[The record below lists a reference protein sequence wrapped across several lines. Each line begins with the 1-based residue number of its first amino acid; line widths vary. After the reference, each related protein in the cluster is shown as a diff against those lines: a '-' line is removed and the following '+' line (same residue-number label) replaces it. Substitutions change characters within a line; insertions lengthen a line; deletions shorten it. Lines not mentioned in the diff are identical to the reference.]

1 MPSGLTRS
9 EGPIAVVRQSRASEI
24 LTTLPGISMSDLD
37 VSPAPTAGTITADL
51 RAVSLEDKYL
61 AQSGRIYLS
70 GIQALVRLPLIQRI
84 RDLASGLNTGGFVS
98 GYRGSPLGGL
108 DEAFWS
114 AQKHLSAHHIRFIPG
129 INEDMAATSV
139 WGTQQLHLLGDSDYD
154 GVFALWYA
162 KGPGVDR
169 SIDVLK
175 HMNHAGTAKF
185 GGVLLVAGDDHGAYS
200 STLPHQSDHVFSAS
214 MIPVLYPCNVQEY
227 IELGLHGWAMSRFS
241 GCAVGFK
248 ALADTVESSASIE
261 ANPFATTIMQPE
273 EFALPEGGLNA
284 RLSTDT
290 LGVQARKQEALMQ
303 DYKIYAAMAYARA
316 NRLNRVTI
324 DSAKARLGIVASGK
338 SYLDVLDAL
347 EELGITEQLAAD
359 IGIRLFKVAM
369 PWPLEP
375 EGIRE
380 FARGLD
386 EILVVEEKRQMVEY
400 QLKEQLYNWRD
411 DVRPRV
417 IGKFDERG
425 EWNVHNDK
433 GRGDWL
439 LPSRAD
445 FSVAQVARVIAARIK
460 RLSIETSTDDLIK
473 ARLAFLEAKD
483 AVLKRAIDT
492 PARPAYYCSGCPHN
506 SSTRVP
512 EGSFALAGIGCH
524 VMATAIY
531 PEFNKLTT
539 QMGGEGAPWIGAAAF
554 SKVPHVFAN
563 LGDGTYFHSG
573 YLAIRAAVAA
583 NRTLPVNMTYKILY
597 NDAVAM
603 TGGQP
608 VDGPISVFAIA
619 KQMVAEGVGR
629 IALVTET
636 MGRYIDRSQLPD
648 SVTVHPREMM
658 NEVQRELREVKGVS
672 VIIYDQTCAAEK
684 RRRRKKKEMVDPDE
698 RLFINELVCEG
709 CGDCGVQSNC
719 TSLLP
724 KETDLGRKR
733 VVDQSSCNKDYSC
746 VKGFCPSF
754 VTVKGGKVRKPKG
767 ISGFGQPR
775 TADFDALPL
784 PGVCD
789 LSHPFNILI
798 TGIGGTGVI
807 TIGALLGMAGH
818 LEGKGVS
825 VLDMTGMS
833 QKNGAVTSHVR
844 FARTPL
850 ELRAQ
855 RIATGE
861 ADLILGCDLL
871 TAGAADAIA
880 KTSLGRTLAVINTH
894 EQPPGQFARNPDWE
908 FPTTQVRTLIAEAVG
923 ERAEFI
929 DATRIATALMGDS
942 IAANLFMLGFAFQR
956 GAIPV
961 SLQALMRAIELNGV
975 AVAANQQALQWGR
988 MAAVNLA
995 AVDRLTVKEQKIV
1008 IQLPES
1014 LAMTMKKRAEFLRA
1028 YQNADYA
1035 ARYTTFVEQVRD
1047 AERQAGRLTDSISKA
1062 VARNLFK
1069 LMTYK
1074 DEYEVA
1080 RLYTDGSFKQLL
1092 EAQFEGDYSVSFNLA
1107 PPLFSKKDNDGH
1119 LIKRRYG
1126 GWVMVAFRVL
1136 ARLKSLR
1143 GTPFDIFGYTEER
1156 RMERA
1161 LIEEYCE
1168 WITQALPTIFLG
1180 NEGSKLTL
1188 ELARLPE
1195 AVRGFGHVK
1204 HASVNSARARQLGLA
1219 AKLAKVGALH
1229 GVTTSVRG
1237 RQATNQ
1243 AT

>member
-1 MPSGLTRS
+1 MPKPILSPVPPTLGVALQIPALY
-9 EGPIAVVRQSRASEI
+9 GPPTLLRQVA
-24 LTTLPGISMSDLD
+24 LD
-37 VSPAPTAGTITADL
+37 
-51 RAVSLEDKYL
+51 DKYL
-61 AQSGRIYLS
+61 VHSGRIYLS
-70 GIQALVRLPLIQRI
+70 GIQALVRLPLVQRL
-84 RDLASGLNTGGFVS
+84 RDQAAGLNTGGFVS

-108 DEAFWS
+108 DEAYW
-114 AQKHLSAHHIRFIPG
+114 AAEKHLDAHHIRFVPG

-139 WGTQQLHLLGDSDYD
+139 WGTQQLHLLGESDYD

-261 ANPFATTIMQPE
+261 ANPFALQIVQPD
-273 EFALPEGGLNA
+273 EFVLPEGGLNC

-324 DSAKARLGIVASGK
+324 DSDKARLGIVASGK

-347 EELGITEQLAAD
+347 QELGITEEIAAS
-359 IGIRLFKVAM
+359 IGIRLFKISM

-400 QLKEQLYNWRD
+400 QLKEQLYNWRE

-425 EWNVHNDK
+425 EWDVHNPK

-439 LPSRAD
+439 LPSSAD

-460 RLSIETSTDDLIK
+460 RLNIETSTEDVIK
-473 ARLAFLEAKD
+473 ERLAFLEAKD
-483 AVLKRAIDT
+483 AVLQRAVDT
-492 PARPAYYCSGCPHN
+492 PIRPAYYCSGCPHN
-506 SSTRVP
+506 TSTRVP

-573 YLAIRAAVAA
+573 FMAIRAAIAA
-583 NRTLPVNMTYKILY
+583 NKTLPVNITYKILY

-608 VDGPISVFAIA
+608 VDGPISVAGIA
-619 KQMVAEGVGR
+619 QQMAAESVSR
-629 IALVTET
+629 IAVVTEDL
-636 MGRYIDRSQLPD
+636 GRYADRSALPAN
-648 SVTVHPREMM
+648 VTLHAREAMDDIQREM
-658 NEVQRELREVKGVS
+658 RELPGVS
-672 VIIYDQTCAAEK
+672 VLIYDQTCAAEK
-684 RRRRKKKEMVDPDE
+684 RRRRKKKEMIDSSE

-719 TSLLP
+719 TSLVP
-724 KETDLGRKR
+724 KETPLGRKR
-733 VVDQSSCNKDYSC
+733 AIDQFSCNKDYSC

-754 VTVKGGKVRKPKG
+754 VTVKGGQLRKAKPV
-767 ISGFGQPR
+767 SP
-775 TADFDALPL
+775 ADRAALVDFSALPL
-784 PGVCD
+784 PAPQD
-789 LSHPFNILI
+789 LLQPFNILI

-833 QKNGAVTSHVR
+833 QKNGSVTSHVR
-844 FARTPL
+844 FATSPL
-850 ELRAQ
+850 QLRAQ

-861 ADLILGCDLL
+861 ADLILACDLL
-871 TAGAADAIA
+871 TAGASDAIS
-880 KTSLGRTLAVINTH
+880 KTSPERTLAVVNTH
-894 EQPPGQFARNPDWE
+894 EQPTGAFAKNADWTY
-908 FPTTQVRTLIAEAVG
+908 PALQVRTLISDAVAG
-923 ERAEFI
+923 RAEFL
-929 DATRIATALMGDS
+929 DATRLATSLMGDS
-942 IAANLFMLGFAFQR
+942 IAANLFMLGYAFQR

-988 MAAVNLA
+988 QAAVNMTS
-995 AVDRLTVKEQKIV
+995 VERLVMGEQRVTV
-1008 IQLPES
+1008 QLPET
-1014 LAMTMKKRAEFLRA
+1014 LDAMVKNRVKFLTA

-1035 ARYTTFVEQVRD
+1035 AVYENFVNDVQE
-1047 AERQAGRLTDSISKA
+1047 AERRAGHSGSVSKG
-1062 VARNLFK
+1062 VARYLFK
-1069 LMTYK
+1069 LMAYK

-1080 RLYTDGSFKQLL
+1080 RLYADRQFSDQL
-1092 EAQFEGDYSVSFNLA
+1092 ETQFEGDFKLSYHLA
-1107 PPLFSKKDNDGH
+1107 LPLFSRKNWQGH
-1119 LIKRRYG
+1119 LVKRRYG
-1126 GWVMVAFRVL
+1126 GWVGVAFRGL
-1136 ARLKSLR
+1136 AQLKGLR
-1143 GTPFDIFGYTEER
+1143 GTALDVFGYTAER

-1161 LIEEYCE
+1161 LIPEYCAVM
-1168 WITQALPTIFLG
+1168 TRALPGLG
-1180 NEGSKLTL
+1180 CGPKAAALVL

-1195 AVRGFGHVK
+1195 SIRGFGHVK
-1204 HASVNSARARQLGLA
+1204 DASVVKARASQASLMANLQEEIKGSIGIPPVETHLEALSEPA
-1219 AKLAKVGALH
+1219 AA
-1229 GVTTSVRG
+1229 
-1237 RQATNQ
+1237 
-1243 AT
+1243 